1 MEALE
6 AFSKAAEVK
15 PGCRAYEV
23 KRSGACI
30 LKSALKLF
38 FTISRDVT
46 SDLCY
51 TVYVLSSIAYILRCT
66 LPCKSI
72 QPLELFHI
80 FFTF

>member
-30 LKSALKLF
+30 QKSALNF
-38 FTISRDVT
+38 FF
-46 SDLCY
+46 
-51 TVYVLSSIAYILRCT
+51 
-66 LPCKSI
+66 LPSV
-72 QPLELFHI
+72 EM
-80 FFTF
+80 